1 MGEGRLVI
9 DFDALRLFPVEQ
21 VERILDATGRNSKR
35 RRKLPGYLMVYYLV
49 ALGLLVGVGAREVL
63 RRLLE
68 RERER
73 YGGAVASEAAI
84 TKARVRLGVEPLVRL
99 FNEHVRPI
107 ATRAVRGAWF
117 KGWRVVAIDGSTINV
132 ADTPANVR
140 AFGRPPGSR
149 GKTVFAQMR
158 WVGLGEI
165 GTHVLFAVEMAG
177 WRVSEY
183 TLGMKLLKR
192 LDGSMLCLADRG
204 FYGFEMWGRAVQSG
218 AQLLWRVQKQIPL
231 PRLCKLPDGSYL
243 SEVRPR
249 STERKHVR
257 AKKIQVRL
265 IEFDVIVRNRRSEHY
280 RLITNILDPKKA
292 TAMELARLYGK
303 RWGIETIFD
312 EIKDRVRGGAPLLR
326 SKRPDLIKQ
335 DFYGLLLAHFGV
347 RSLML
352 EAAREAGVEPDELS
366 FAHALSVI
374 ISRLPEMVSFSP
386 SFQAALP

>member
-1 MGEGRLVI
+1 MGERGLVL
-9 DFDALRLFPVEQ
+9 DLDALKLFPVEQ

-35 RRKLPGYLMVYYLV
+35 RRKLPAYQMVYYLV

-73 YGGAVASEAAI
+73 YGRALASEAAI
-84 TKARVRLGVEPLVRL
+84 TKARVRLGVAPLIAL
-99 FNEHVRPI
+99 FDQYVRPI
-107 ATRAVRGAWF
+107 ATRALRGAWF
-117 KGWRVVAIDGSTINV
+117 KGWRVVAIDGSTLNV

-149 GKTVFAQMR
+149 GRTVFAQMR

-177 WRVSEY
+177 WRVNEY
-183 TLGMKLLKR
+183 VLGMKLLKH
-192 LDGSMLCLADRG
+192 LDGSMICLADRG
-204 FYGFEMWGRAVQSG
+204 FYGFPMWSRAVQSG
-218 AQLLWRVQKQIPL
+218 AHLLWRVQKQIPL
-231 PRLCKLPDGSYL
+231 PRLRKLADGSYL

-249 STERKHVR
+249 STERKHIR
-257 AKKIQVRL
+257 AQKIQVRL
-265 IEFDVIVRNRRSEHY
+265 IEFDVIVRKRRPQHY
-280 RLITNILDPKKA
+280 RLITNILDPKQA
-292 TAMELARLYGK
+292 TAMELARLYGR

-374 ISRLPEMVSFSP
+374 ISKLPEMVSFSP